1 MDQDSSSRIIV
12 ALRDGTVVK
21 GSVNLRVYSPMGRL
35 SDGLNKAED
44 FVVLTHI
51 EFLQAPDRYPEAAA
65 QTDVLLVN
73 RMQIVWAA
81 PLD

>member
-1 MDQDSSSRIIV
+1 MAQESTSRIIL

-21 GSVNLRVYSPMGRL
+21 GSINLKVYSPMGRL

-44 FVVLTHI
+44 FLVLTDV
-51 EFLQAPDRYPEAAA
+51 EFIHPPEHYPEIVTRTEAFF
-65 QTDVLLVN
+65 VN
-73 RMQIVWAA
+73 RKQIIWAS